1 MLVDKNEIT
10 KEKTPVKNFSSHFI
24 NIVKN
29 YHGTPTYP
37 FCQITTDRVKSYL
50 LNRRV
55 KSYLRL
61 LIPKKTQVIK
71 KKPP

>member
-1 MLVDKNEIT
+1 MLVDKNEIIT
-10 KEKTPVKNFSSHFI
+10 KEKTPVKAFSSHFI

-37 FCQITTDRVKSYL
+37 FCQITCSVKSYL

-61 LIPKKTQVIK
+61 LIPKKPQVIK

>member
-10 KEKTPVKNFSSHFI
+10 KGKTPVKNFSSHFI